1 MSLPDEERVQWVPP
15 TCAHWK
21 EIERA
26 LGGRGPLPD
35 DVRRGLWEMVRLL
48 NLAVEGDNLLVGQTK
63 RLTAK
68 QAAALVLEI
77 LGLTGHAIG
86 AYREARRADTAVG
99 WLEWMKKSGILKR
112 GQKKAFLADL
122 AKGAGVKPS
131 HIYRLARSRRARGEK

>member
-1 MSLPDEERVQWVPP
+1 MFPPDEERVYWVPP
-15 TCAHWK
+15 TCAHWE

-26 LGGRGPLPD
+26 LGAPGPVPA
-35 DVRRGLWEMVRLL
+35 DVRRELWEMVHLL

-68 QAAALVLEI
+68 QAAAHVLEI

-86 AYREARRADTAVG
+86 AHRKARSADTAVG

-112 GQKKAFLADL
+112 GQNKAFVGKLADSL
-122 AKGAGVKPS
+122 DVDPS
-131 HIYRLARSRRARGEK
+131 HIYRLASSRRARREK